1 MGFYSYTV
9 KLIGLMRE
17 YFGIKYVYA
26 RSYLKK
32 QKLDRLYNSHQ
43 LNLQTPPIPKP
54 SLNDNQTPTNDIA
67 EYISDY
73 FSLQNSVYPY
83 IERTAHLGSSSVTL
97 DFGCGFGT
105 LAASFKLSQTDNG
118 KYYGYDTNQRA
129 MNFCQSAYQDD
140 PHFSFFG
147 PEIDK
152 TTNYVTNKR
161 LTTADQA
168 FKNRQKASP
177 SRPDIERLLGDQKLT
192 CQFSL
197 SVFTHMWPED
207 AIESLKVFG
216 DFSTDATIFI
226 NSWLILDE
234 FAMNSVSVGTADRKL
249 PIEVGGV
256 YTYSQL
262 NPLVCTAYPSD
273 LLSKVYLDAG
283 HEIIKINFGTW
294 SGRSNGITYQDIVVS
309 KLV

>member
-1 MGFYSYTV
+1 VEFYNYMV

-26 RSYLKK
+26 RSCLKK

-43 LNLQTPPIPKP
+43 LNLQTPPIPRP

-73 FSLQNSVYPY
+73 LSLQNSVYPY
-83 IERTAHLGSSSVTL
+83 IERTANLDSSSVTL

-105 LAASFKLSQTDNG
+105 LAAAFKLSQTDNG

-129 MNFCQSAYQDD
+129 MNFCQSGYQYD
-140 PHFSFFG
+140 PHFAFFG

-177 SRPDIERLLGDQKLT
+177 ARADIERLLGDQKLT

-234 FAMNSVSVGTADRKL
+234 FAMNSVSAGTADRKL

-283 HEIIKINFGTW
+283 HEIIKIDFGTW

>member
-1 MGFYSYTV
+1 MEFYSYTV
-9 KLIGLMRE
+9 KLIVLIRE
-17 YFGIKYVYA
+17 YIGKKYIYTC
-26 RSYLKK
+26 SYLKK
-32 QKLDRLYNSHQ
+32 QKLDRLYNSYQ

-54 SLNDNQTPTNDIA
+54 SLNDNQTPANNIA
-67 EYISDY
+67 EYLSDY
-73 FSLQNSVYPY
+73 FSLQNFVYPY
-83 IERTAHLGSSSVTL
+83 IERTAHLNSSSVTL

-105 LAASFKLSQTDNG
+105 LAAAFKLRQTDNG

-129 MNFCQSAYQDD
+129 INFCQAGYKDD
-140 PHFSFFG
+140 SRFAFFG
-147 PEIDK
+147 PKIDK

-161 LTTADQA
+161 LTTANQA

-177 SRPDIERLLGDQKLT
+177 SRSDIGKLLGDQKLT

-207 AIESLKVFG
+207 AIESLKVFS

-234 FAMNSVSVGTADRKL
+234 FAMKAVSAGSADRKL

-256 YTYSQL
+256 YTYSEL

-273 LLSKVYLDAG
+273 LLNKVYRDAG
-283 HEIIKINFGTW
+283 HVIVSINFGTW

-309 KLV
+309 KLR